1 MNVLFFKLTL
11 ALYFVGTL
19 LFLVNLGGK
28 HERMTRFSLSATTA
42 GFLFHTLALGF
53 GILET
58 GQLPL
63 TTFHGAM
70 SFFSWALVLIS
81 VVAEFRYRMIVLG
94 SFILP
99 LAFLSLVS
107 AAALPKEIR
116 SLDRM
121 FFDIWILLLLHVSL
135 TILGFVAFTVAFVAG
150 VLYLIQERLLKSKQ
164 LDTIHA
170 QLPSLEL
177 LDGLNSRSILLG
189 FPLLTLGM
197 ITGAVLSEN
206 IWDSYWGLEPVQTLT
221 LIAWLFYLI
230 MLHGRL
236 TIGWRA
242 KRAAYLAIFGF
253 ITVVLAVGVNFVSKG
268 PHS

>member
-1 MNVLFFKLTL
+1 MNVLFFQLTL

-19 LFLVNLGGK
+19 LFLVNLGGRY
-28 HERMTRFSLSATTA
+28 ERVMRLSLAATTA
-42 GFLFHTLALGF
+42 GFVFHTLALGF

-58 GQLPL
+58 RQLPL

-116 SLDRM
+116 SLDPM
-121 FFDIWILLLLHVSL
+121 LFDIWIVLHVSL
-135 TILGFVAFTVAFVAG
+135 TILGFVAFTIAFVAG
-150 VLYLIQERLLKSKQ
+150 ILYLIQERLLKSKQ
-164 LDTIHA
+164 LDKVHA
-170 QLPSLEL
+170 QLPSLES
-177 LDGLNSRSILLG
+177 LDSLNSRSILLG

-221 LIAWLFYLI
+221 LTAWLFYLV

-236 TIGWRA
+236 TVGWRA
-242 KRAAYLAIFGF
+242 KRAAYLAVFGF
-253 ITVVLAVGVNFVSKG
+253 ITVVLAVGVNFFSKG